1 MYTKGST
8 SEFLFQENL
17 DCAGHKVFVKTNREK
32 AKLRPGYK
40 EKETFN
46 KTETLENKTETMET
60 VNDTGIKSEAAAIST
75 MTTAAGFLEIKTK
88 SAQLSIM
95 EPNRTSELECIGL
108 DSDKNTLN
116 DNIGN
121 S

>member
-1 MYTKGST
+1 
-8 SEFLFQENL
+8 
-17 DCAGHKVFVKTNREK
+17 
-32 AKLRPGYK
+32 
-40 EKETFN
+40 
-46 KTETLENKTETMET
+46 MESA
-60 VNDTGIKSEAAAIST
+60 NDTGIKPEAAAIST